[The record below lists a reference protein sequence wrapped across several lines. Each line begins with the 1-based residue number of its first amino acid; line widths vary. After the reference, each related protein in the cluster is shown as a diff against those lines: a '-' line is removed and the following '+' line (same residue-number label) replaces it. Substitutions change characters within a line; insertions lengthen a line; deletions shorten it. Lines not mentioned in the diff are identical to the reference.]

1 MFLYQLWTK
10 KQIGFFPPPFS
21 TYSNGEASIPL
32 YASINRALT
41 AVQKTQDGKKYQV
54 AWTQEV
60 EKAKAGDVEVNLYDD
75 SGYSAMKRVL
85 ERGDDAASVKPLVT
99 IVVNH
104 PVSTLKIDSDGL
116 FWI

>member
-1 MFLYQLWTK
+1 MKY
-10 KQIGFFPPPFS
+10 S
-21 TYSNGEASIPL
+21 TYSIFTIIFDFIEIA
-32 YASINRALT
+32 

-104 PVSTLKIDSDGL
+104 PVSTLKIDFDGL

>member
-1 MFLYQLWTK
+1 M
-10 KQIGFFPPPFS
+10 
-21 TYSNGEASIPL
+21 
-32 YASINRALT
+32 
-41 AVQKTQDGKKYQV
+41 
-54 AWTQEV
+54 
-60 EKAKAGDVEVNLYDD
+60 NLYDD

-104 PVSTLKIDSDGL
+104 PVSTLKIDSGGL

>member
-1 MFLYQLWTK
+1 MDSRSRESQSWRCQSEFIQ
-10 KQIGFFPPPFS
+10 
-21 TYSNGEASIPL
+21 
-32 YASINRALT
+32 
-41 AVQKTQDGKKYQV
+41 
-54 AWTQEV
+54 
-60 EKAKAGDVEVNLYDD
+60 VNLYDD

-104 PVSTLKIDSDGL
+104 PVSTLKINSDGL